1 MVSNQLIVMK
11 AASYEAFLQ
20 FASSAGYA
28 NKFSKLCYH
37 VQQDMLWCR
46 VIIKLT
52 QLRLVEA
59 VAELGNKVIIS
70 QQLNLHKF

>member
-1 MVSNQLIVMK
+1 MGSNQPIVIK

-28 NKFSKLCYH
+28 NKFSRLCYH

-46 VIIKLT
+46 VIIKLI

-59 VAELGNKVIIS
+59 ELGNKVNIS

>member
-1 MVSNQLIVMK
+1 MGSNQPIVIK

-28 NKFSKLCYH
+28 IKFSRPCYH

-46 VIIKLT
+46 VIIKLI

-59 VAELGNKVIIS
+59 ELGNKVNIS